1 MFAPITRESRAQ
13 NAQCNSNFQQST
25 SLRVRDVPF
34 FMYVMYVAGYFEVL
48 LETLKQKRSPL
59 EKFQDGPH
67 NGETGI

>member
-13 NAQCNSNFQQST
+13 NAQCNSNLS
-25 SLRVRDVPF
+25 SPPLRVRDVPF

-59 EKFQDGPH
+59 KKFQDGPH